1 MKKRI
6 RLTEDKLRKIVRK
19 CVNESAQKADE
30 IAALRSINFLW
41 DQIKKCNIRE
51 AADLFE
57 DTWNEYPD
65 VFDERWFGPELR
77 YLYQEADSIAT
88 KLEDLNRTLISFSQ
102 EYKEGH
108 NL

>member
-19 CVNESAQKADE
+19 CVNESANKADE

-41 DQIKKCNIRE
+41 NQVKKSNIRK
-51 AADLFE
+51 AADLLE
-57 DTWNEYPD
+57 DTWSKYPD
-65 VFDERWFGPELR
+65 VFDERWFGSELR
-77 YLYQEADSIAT
+77 YLYQIADSIAT
-88 KLEDLNRTLISFSQ
+88 KLEDLDRTLISFSQ
-102 EYKEGH
+102 EYKEAH